1 MGRRARPRAEATL
14 AEAAFGLRA
23 EPSLPMSV
31 RRDRRRRRRSS
42 RGSATKIILL
52 ALGVIVT
59 TMVVAGL
66 SAVGYVVSVAT
77 GAPPLEDL
85 EPDDPGANSVVFAA
99 DGKTRLGV
107 IESEI
112 ARRPVVSTA
121 IPQSAKDATV
131 AIEDRRFYEH
141 RGVDFEGVVRAA
153 VKNLR
158 SGETVQGGSTLTMQ
172 LVRTL
177 YIDNERTFKRKIREA
192 KLAEELENAHPGRE
206 GKEWILTKYLN
217 SVPYGTVGGQE
228 ALGIEA
234 ASRIYF
240 DKPASELEVH
250 ESAMLAGLPQ
260 APSLYSPFLYP
271 RRAKLRRNDVLDRMA
286 EEGFIEQRTAERAK
300 RRGLDLD
307 AGRYYTQRRESF
319 FFDYVKQE
327 LIDRYGVTTVRRGG
341 LRVYTTVDL
350 RLQRAARAAIG
361 KRLTFPDPPSGAVVS
376 IDPRTGYIRA
386 MASSARYGERKF
398 NLAAQGKRQPGS
410 TFKTMALMAA
420 VARGVDPDATSYE
433 SRRLKFR
440 DPQWGPI
447 DVSTYADSYPGRISL
462 ARATLIS
469 DNSVYTQLALD
480 VGPDNVKQTAR
491 RMGIRSKLNGYP
503 GESLGGLER
512 GVSPLEMANAYATI
526 ASGGW
531 RNRPKAITRVVRAD
545 GEVDDLRR
553 PRRHK
558 AFPDGVTLEVTKLLK
573 QNIERGTGKAAQI
586 RCPAAGKTGTTD
598 EHKDAWFV
606 GYTPRLATA
615 VWVGYPDRGVE
626 MKTLYNGG
634 PVAGGTFPA
643 EIWGDYMG
651 SATRGRCADFPSSPS
666 QPVTLGRFAGT
677 YASQGAPG
685 TGRDDDNRNEFGGG
699 GDPTAFEA
707 QAQATTGGAE
717 SGDEDG
723 DDPAA
728 GGGDN
733 AAAGSGDDPAAGG
746 GGGDDT
752 PTGGDE
758 GSSGGFDP
766 GAYESPAAAAPG
778 E

>member
-1 MGRRARPRAEATL
+1 
-14 AEAAFGLRA
+14 
-23 EPSLPMSV
+23 MSV

-42 RGSATKIILL
+42 HGGASKILL
-52 ALGVIVT
+52 LAFGVMLVSA
-59 TMVVAGL
+59 VLVGL
-66 SAVGYVVSVAT
+66 SAVGYVVSIAT

-85 EPDDPGANSVVFAA
+85 EPADPGANSVVYAA

-112 ARRPVVSTA
+112 ARRPVTSA
-121 IPQSAKDATV
+121 QIPESLKDATV
-131 AIEDRRFYEH
+131 AIEDRRFYQH

-177 YIDNERTFKRKIREA
+177 YISNERTFKRKIREA
-192 KLAEELENAHPGRE
+192 KLAEELENAHPGRT
-206 GKEWILTKYLN
+206 GKAWILTKYLN

-228 ALGIEA
+228 ALGVEA

-240 DKPASELEVH
+240 DKRASELDLH

-260 APSLYSPFLYP
+260 APSLYSPFQYP

-286 EEGFIEQRTAERAK
+286 EQGFIAVRTAQRAK
-300 RRGLDLD
+300 RRGLELN
-307 AGRYYTQRRESF
+307 ASRYYTQRRESF

-327 LIDRYGVTTVRRGG
+327 LINRYGVATVRRGG

-350 RLQRAARAAIG
+350 RLQRAARASIAE
-361 KRLTFPDPPSGAVVS
+361 RLTFPDPPSGAVVS
-376 IDPRTGYIRA
+376 ISPRTGYIRA

-420 VARGVDPDATSYE
+420 VARGVDPDSTSYE
-433 SRRLKFR
+433 SRRLKFT
-440 DPQWGPI
+440 DPRWGPI
-447 DVSTYADSYPGRISL
+447 DVSTYADSYAGRISL
-462 ARATLIS
+462 ARATLSS
-469 DNSVYTQLALD
+469 DNSVFTQLALD
-480 VGPDNVKQTAR
+480 VGPDKIKETAHQ
-491 RMGIRSKLNGYP
+491 MGIRSKLNGYP
-503 GESLGGLER
+503 GEALGGLER

-531 RNRPKAITRVVRAD
+531 RNRPKAITRVVRSD
-545 GEVDDLRR
+545 GHVDDLRR

-558 AFPDGVTLEVTKLLK
+558 AFRNGVTHEVTALLE
-573 QNIERGTGKAAQI
+573 QNIQRGTGRAAQI

-626 MKTLYNGG
+626 MTNLYRGG

-651 SATRGRCADFPSSPS
+651 TATRGACADFPQSPTE
-666 QPVTLGRFAGT
+666 PVALGRYDAK
-677 YASQGAPG
+677 YARQGAPG
-685 TGRDDDNRNEFGGG
+685 APGGDDRDGTFSRTPGPAREAVPTPDAGAGGPTSADGEEPSNGGGRTGGGGSDGGRGGG
-699 GDPTAFEA
+699 GDADPG
-707 QAQATTGGAE
+707 ATTGG
-717 SGDEDG
+717 SD
-723 DDPAA
+723 
-728 GGGDN
+728 
-733 AAAGSGDDPAAGG
+733 S
-746 GGGDDT
+746 T
-752 PTGGDE
+752 
-758 GSSGGFDP
+758 SGGFDP
-766 GAYESPAAAAPG
+766 GAYESPSAGADG